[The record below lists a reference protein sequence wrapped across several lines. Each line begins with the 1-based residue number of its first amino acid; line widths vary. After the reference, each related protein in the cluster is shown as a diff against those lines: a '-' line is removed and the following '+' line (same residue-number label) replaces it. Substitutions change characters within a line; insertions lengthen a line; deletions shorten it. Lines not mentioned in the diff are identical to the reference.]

1 MHTQK
6 KKKQQENKNGEEA
19 RKKKAYGIDKHAR
32 TMQAFSYAR
41 YQISYAKQSKHIMK
55 LIYRVYSAFVHR
67 INCTSNFGRRGQ
79 AAAHT

>member
-1 MHTQK
+1 MEK
-6 KKKQQENKNGEEA
+6 KLE
-19 RKKKAYGIDKHAR
+19 KKKAYGIDKHAR